1 MSKFNMMELLN
12 NSSNDAEVKKK
23 DKSVKFKTIL
33 VDVNDLVPSDD
44 NFYSVNEEGI
54 NELKNSIEVFG
65 LQQNLVVKKTE
76 DDKYEIIAGHRRYL
90 ALKKL
95 AEEGKEQFKYAPC
108 KVETEEEDIRSK
120 LLLLIT
126 NSTARQL
133 TDWEKTQQAEK
144 LKELL
149 NEYKKQ
155 EKLPGRVREIV
166 ADILNVATSKVA
178 RMESISKNLSKDL
191 KEEFKDNNINIS
203 TAYEASKLPE
213 DKQEEVYEELKD
225 KGNITIQ
232 DVKKKTEVKEE
243 KETSEENVSNLDTKN
258 NNNLVTVDTSTGE
271 IVEQKVPEYMNEKII
286 DVIQKFNVDE
296 MAAFICDKCVNLG
309 GGNGCSGICDLALKC
324 KGDNK
329 HETCKQW
336 LNSHTIS

>member
-12 NSSNDAEVKKK
+12 NSSKDAEVKKK
-23 DKSVKFKTIL
+23 DKNVKFKTIL

-44 NFYSVNEEGI
+44 NFYSIDEEGI
-54 NELKNSIEVFG
+54 SELKNSIEVFG
-65 LQQNLVVKKTE
+65 LQQNLVVKKIE
-76 DDKYEIIAGHRRYL
+76 NDKYEIIAGHRRYL

-95 AEEGKEQFKYAPC
+95 TEEGKEQFKYAPC
-108 KVETEEEDIRSK
+108 KVEAEEEDIRSK

-149 NEYKKQ
+149 TEYKKQ

-178 RMESISKNLSKDL
+178 RMESISKNLSKNL

-213 DKQEEVYEELKD
+213 DKQKEVYEELKD

-243 KETSEENVSNLDTKN
+243 KIENEDVSNLDTN
-258 NNNLVTVDTSTGE
+258 TTNETVDLETGE
-271 IVEQKVPEYMNEKII
+271 IVQQKVPNYLNKKI
-286 DVIQKFNVDE
+286 FNLIKEFNIDE
-296 MAAFICDKCVNLG
+296 MAKFFCDRCKCKG
-309 GGNGCSGICDLALKC
+309 QFCDLAADC
-324 KGDNK
+324 TEENK
-329 HETCKQW
+329 HQLCINW
-336 LNSHTIS
+336 LSRLIE